1 MDCLPIRIR
10 AGANHDCLFSSRY
23 AVGKRKM
30 GEIKV
35 TLEEYLQCNKM
46 KLSTFAKTYNLDYHG
61 LFRVKQGAV
70 TRDEAIKRVFEQLNI
85 INDGKQKVG
94 EPNTSFLSQEC
105 VCIHCAPSGDIYCY
119 YRHHLQEIEEYLLQQ
134 NIPYYV
140 RQAKDYWLVKY
151 DKEADR

>member
-1 MDCLPIRIR
+1 M
-10 AGANHDCLFSSRY
+10 
-23 AVGKRKM
+23 
-30 GEIKV
+30 
-35 TLEEYLQCNKM
+35 TLQEYLKQHQM
-46 KLSTFAKTYNLDYHG
+46 KLSTFAKTYNLDYHR

-94 EPNTSFLSQEC
+94 EPNTSFLSQEG
-105 VCIHCAPSGDIYCY
+105 VCIHCEPAGDIYCY

-151 DKEADR
+151 DKEADL

>member
-1 MDCLPIRIR
+1 M
-10 AGANHDCLFSSRY
+10 
-23 AVGKRKM
+23 
-30 GEIKV
+30 
-35 TLEEYLQCNKM
+35 TLQEYLKQHQM

-70 TRDEAIKRVFEQLNI
+70 TRDEAIKRVFEKLNI

-105 VCIHCAPSGDIYCY
+105 VCIHCEPAGDIYCY
-119 YRHHLQEIEEYLLQQ
+119 YRHHLQEIEEYLLQHD
-134 NIPYYV
+134 IPYYV

-151 DKEADR
+151 DKEAL

>member
-1 MDCLPIRIR
+1 M
-10 AGANHDCLFSSRY
+10 
-23 AVGKRKM
+23 
-30 GEIKV
+30 
-35 TLEEYLQCNKM
+35 TLQEYLKQHQM
-46 KLSTFAKTYNLDYHG
+46 KLSTFAKKYDLDYHG

-105 VCIHCAPSGDIYCY
+105 VCIHCEPSGDIYCY
-119 YRHHLQEIEEYLLQQ
+119 YRHHLQEIEEYLLQHD
-134 NIPYYV
+134 IPYYV

-151 DKEADR
+151 DKEAL

>member
-1 MDCLPIRIR
+1 M
-10 AGANHDCLFSSRY
+10 
-23 AVGKRKM
+23 
-30 GEIKV
+30 
-35 TLEEYLQCNKM
+35 TLQEYLKQHQM

-105 VCIHCAPSGDIYCY
+105 VCIHCEPSGDIYCY
-119 YRHHLQEIEEYLLQQ
+119 YRHHLQEIEEYLLNYLDKNIETIRFIKNSQ
-134 NIPYYV
+134 NSQESRERKLEDLCFNFINQIANNINKP
-140 RQAKDYWLVKY
+140 L
-151 DKEADR
+151 

>member
-23 AVGKRKM
+23 AAGKRKM

-35 TLEEYLQCNKM
+35 TLEEYLQCNNM

-105 VCIHCAPSGDIYCY
+105 VCIHCEPSGDIYCY
-119 YRHHLQEIEEYLLQQ
+119 YRHHLQEIEEYLLKQD
-134 NIPYYV
+134 IPYYV

-151 DKEADR
+151 DKEAL

>member
-1 MDCLPIRIR
+1 MNVL
-10 AGANHDCLFSSRY
+10 
-23 AVGKRKM
+23 
-30 GEIKV
+30 
-35 TLEEYLQCNKM
+35 LEEYLERHQM

-105 VCIHCAPSGDIYCY
+105 VCVFIVSLRVTSIAITVITYK
-119 YRHHLQEIEEYLLQQ
+119 R
-134 NIPYYV
+134 
-140 RQAKDYWLVKY
+140 
-151 DKEADR
+151 

>member
-1 MDCLPIRIR
+1 MKRERRI
-10 AGANHDCLFSSRY
+10 A
-23 AVGKRKM
+23 
-30 GEIKV
+30 V
-35 TLEEYLQCNKM
+35 TLQEYLKQHQM

-105 VCIHCAPSGDIYCY
+105 VCIHCEPSGDIYCY
-119 YRHHLQEIEEYLLQQ
+119 YPHHLQEIEEYLLQ
-134 NIPYYV
+134 NDIPYYV

-151 DKEADR
+151 DKEAL

>member
-1 MDCLPIRIR
+1 MKRERRI
-10 AGANHDCLFSSRY
+10 A
-23 AVGKRKM
+23 
-30 GEIKV
+30 V
-35 TLEEYLQCNKM
+35 TLQEYLKQHQM
-46 KLSTFAKTYNLDYHG
+46 KLSTFAKTYNLDYHR

-70 TRDEAIKRVFEQLNI
+70 TRDEAIKRVFEQLSI

-105 VCIHCAPSGDIYCY
+105 VCIHCEPSGDIYCY

-134 NIPYYV
+134 DIPYYV

-151 DKEADR
+151 DKEAL

>member
-1 MDCLPIRIR
+1 
-10 AGANHDCLFSSRY
+10 
-23 AVGKRKM
+23 M
-30 GEIKV
+30 GGMNV
-35 TLEEYLQCNKM
+35 LLEEYLERHQM

-105 VCIHCAPSGDIYCY
+105 VCIHCEPSGDIYCY

-134 NIPYYV
+134 DIPYYV
-140 RQAKDYWLVKY
+140 RQAKGYWLVKY
-151 DKEADR
+151 DKEADL